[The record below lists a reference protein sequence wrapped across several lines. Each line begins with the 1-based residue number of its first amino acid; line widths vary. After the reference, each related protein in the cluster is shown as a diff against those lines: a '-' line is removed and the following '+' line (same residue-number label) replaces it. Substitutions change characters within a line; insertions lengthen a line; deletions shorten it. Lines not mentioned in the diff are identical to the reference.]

1 MKKILYTIWCLS
13 SVLLVSAF
21 GFSSCDDDPDAEN
34 YYTFTGEMMSDYLTS
49 RPEYSEFAQIVDRAG
64 LMDLLSAYGHF
75 TCFLPNNT
83 AMDSF
88 LAAKGKTMESL
99 TVLDCDTIARTHLVN
114 MIYSTYEM
122 KEGTLA
128 TQNMMRRPITVKA
141 TTDDDG
147 NAVIM
152 LNNASIIYFETQ
164 NDSVENGIVQPIS
177 EVLESST
184 NTLPDLIEL
193 NPRVTLF
200 SRALGETGLADE
212 MRLYKDP
219 DYVNPEIMITYKS
232 GAEPEEAAKSPDD
245 RLYGYTAFLVP
256 DSVLFVKYPT
266 LMGENKSSQENLKG
280 LYDLACQ
287 IYDPLY
293 PQDVNAPGHS
303 FENLSDSVNP
313 LRRFIAY
320 HILDRNCQGQLTVR
334 NNFGFVTTLLNPNE
348 WYTTMLP
355 YSLLKLERLYVSQFL
370 YGANAGDYY
379 INRRCDNQFTVYGA
393 HLITNVEAEYDNNSL
408 NGFYYYVDD
417 VLKFDATTREIVEGV
432 RMRLD
437 FSTLFPEVQSNDIRM
452 NGDYSRSRESLEDSK
467 NGRYG
472 YNYWFPNG
480 YLDGVTVNDNG
491 YFVYRRPRQGYW
503 SLHGDEFICQGDY
516 DITFRIPPV
525 PETGDWQIRLG
536 YAAMVGVR
544 GVAQIYFGEDPK
556 NLIPQGIPLD
566 MNKDLRKI
574 LYNSNSTWYN
584 YNDLSAEKRQENRKT
599 LKNLGYYYG
608 CNGGYRDNSFSNR
621 FADIYATLRVVLYTG
636 HIEAGKDY
644 YIRIRAVSSKQGN
657 NNEAMLDYLELVPK
671 QVYGVVEDGE
681 EEDDL

>member
-1 MKKILYTIWCLS
+1 MKKTLYTILGLLS
-13 SVLLVSAF
+13 VIMVSSF
-21 GFSSCDDDPDAEN
+21 GFASCDDDPDAEN
-34 YYTFTGEMMSDYLTS
+34 YYTFTGEMMSDYLAS
-49 RPEYSEFAQIVDRAG
+49 RPQYSQFTEIVDRAG
-64 LMDLLSAYGHF
+64 LTDLLSAYGHF
-75 TCFLPNNT
+75 TCFLPDNA
-83 AMDSF
+83 AMDRF
-88 LAAKGKTMESL
+88 LEAKGKTLESL
-99 TVLDCDTIARTHLVN
+99 SVLDCDTIARTHLVN

-193 NPRVTLF
+193 NPKVSLF
-200 SRALGETGLADE
+200 AQAIELTGLANE

-219 DYVNPEIMITYKS
+219 DYTNPETMITYKS

-256 DSVLFVKYPT
+256 DSILDKKYGARYGTDGKMT
-266 LMGENKSSQENLKG
+266 LEG
-280 LYDLACQ
+280 LYKLACEK
-287 IYDPLY
+287 Y
-293 PQDVNAPGHS
+293 GK
-303 FENLSDSVNP
+303 SDSDSFDNLTDPENP
-313 LRRFIAY
+313 LHKLIAY

-334 NNFGFVTTLLNPNE
+334 NNFGFVTTILNPNE

-355 YSLLKLERLYVSQFL
+355 YSLLKVERVYVSQYL
-370 YGANAGDYY
+370 YGAVAGDYY
-379 INRRCDNQFTVYGA
+379 LNRRCDSQFTIYGA
-393 HLITNVEAEYDNNSL
+393 HVTTNVGAEYDNNSL

-417 VLKFDATTREIVEGV
+417 ILLFDDQTREIVDGV

-437 FSTLFPEVQSNDIRM
+437 FSTLFKELQSNDMRM
-452 NGDYSRSRESLEDSK
+452 NGDYSKARESLEDSK

-525 PETGDWQIRLG
+525 PETGDWQVRLG
-536 YAAMVGVR
+536 YAAMIGVR

-556 NLIPQGIPLD
+556 NLDPQGIPLD

-574 LYNSNSTWYN
+574 LYNSESTWYE
-584 YNDLSAEKRQENRKT
+584 YNSLSADKKQENRKT

-608 CNGGYRDNSFSNR
+608 CNGGYRDTNTSNR